1 MYETKISDARW
12 IAYDIPGNIGWIAYI
27 VTVIIA
33 LTNDPDVLS
42 CCSIIPAVLMLM
54 GVAELISERIAR
66 LDRILP
72 KARLK
77 TQTWRRKTQ
86 ATKPAGLQ
94 CSPPRS
100 CRLPCSGRTGSLA
113 GGGPWGREDSDTT
126 ERRKNRH
133 LLWVS
138 ELSSDQQQENRPHER
153 LVWGLPWRSSG

>member
-72 KARLK
+72 KARLYRGFGAL
-77 TQTWRRKTQ
+77 T
-86 ATKPAGLQ
+86 
-94 CSPPRS
+94 
-100 CRLPCSGRTGSLA
+100 A
-113 GGGPWGREDSDTT
+113 GGALGMILSVIMVIKDDSL
-126 ERRKNRH
+126 NH
-133 LLWVS
+133 VIMLLGAV
-138 ELSSDQQQENRPHER
+138 LC
-153 LVWGLPWRSSG
+153 LIFGGLLLIGYKKQ